1 MMVKRMVQAV
11 LLLGAA
17 ALLTGA
23 NRVNWDIE
31 VVKTEFGHRVGNP
44 DAKVKVVEFMSYTCP
59 HCAEFAQ
66 QGDGAMRVGYVMEG
80 KASIEYRHLI
90 RDPVDLTVG
99 MLVNCGATAKFKG
112 NHDAFILNQGKWIGP
127 LVSASQAQRQ
137 RWVAPGGPGRRAI
150 ATDFK
155 FYDIMVSRG
164 YTRVQVDQCLGDE
177 ATATRLAAT
186 SAKEWDRPGV
196 DSTPTFSINGLVMP
210 GTHTWRELEPQI
222 KEFL

>member
-23 NRVNWDIE
+23 TRANWDIE
-31 VVKTEFGHRVGNP
+31 VVKTELGHRVGNP

-66 QGDGAMRVGYVMEG
+66 QGQAALKVGYVMEG

-99 MLVNCGATAKFKG
+99 LLVNCGPVAKFSG
-112 NHDAFILNQGKWIGP
+112 NHDAFILNQKKWIGP
-127 LVSASQAQRQ
+127 MVSSNQAQRA
-137 RWVAPGGPGRRAI
+137 RWVAPGAAGRRAI
-150 ATDFK
+150 AADFK
-155 FYDIMVSRG
+155 FYEMMVGRG
-164 YTRVQVDQCLGDE
+164 YRRTDIDRCLADE
-177 ATATRLAAT
+177 AMASRLAET